1 MTANINEWYIFDAGT
16 IDKKI
21 CNKIKRWAKD
31 KWEDSGVDTSKGIT
45 DEERKT
51 GMKGDYKPDPTFR
64 ISDVAWTNEQWL
76 YDIIFPFMNTA
87 NDKAGWRFDIKA
99 AESAQITRYKKGGFY
114 NFHTDGMGDHLS
126 AYVRPENKFIH
137 GHVRKLSMSVML
149 NDNFEGGAFEFAS
162 YAKERCDI
170 PPFKAEAGSIII
182 FPSSVEHR
190 VAPITKGTRYSLVVW
205 FLGPPFV

>member
-76 YDIIFPFMNTA
+76 YDIVWGFMKRA
-87 NDKAGWRFDIKA
+87 NYEAGWRYDIKA
-99 AESAQITRYKKGGFY
+99 CESCQITRYKKGGFY
-114 NFHTDGMGDHLS
+114 SWHNDGKGCHKSSHTYGED
-126 AYVRPENKFIH
+126 PNKN
-137 GHVRKLSMSVML
+137 VRKLIVL
-149 NDNFEGGAFEFAS
+149 RIKK
-162 YAKERCDI
+162 YKEKEIKFLRLTSCFSKLRRLAQNKSCDI
-170 PPFKAEAGSIII
+170 FDFQQP
-182 FPSSVEHR
+182 
-190 VAPITKGTRYSLVVW
+190 
-205 FLGPPFV
+205 